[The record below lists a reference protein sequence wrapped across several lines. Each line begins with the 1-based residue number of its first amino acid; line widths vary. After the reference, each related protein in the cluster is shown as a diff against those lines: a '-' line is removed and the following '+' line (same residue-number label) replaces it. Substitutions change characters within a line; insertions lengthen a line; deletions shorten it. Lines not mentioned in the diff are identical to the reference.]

1 MLWKGLLIFA
11 RQAFVA
17 PPSKIAFLN
26 SDKVTQLVLADC
38 GFTPPISEILL
49 VKNVRAIVV
58 CGFLITIGAPL

>member
-11 RQAFVA
+11 RQTFVA

-38 GFTPPISEILL
+38 GLPASKLTTPYTSL
-49 VKNVRAIVV
+49 
-58 CGFLITIGAPL
+58 

>member
-26 SDKVTQLVLADC
+26 SDKVTQLVLSDC
-38 GFTPPISEILL
+38 GLPASKLTVGFIYTFWYSLLSTGSILEL
-49 VKNVRAIVV
+49 R
-58 CGFLITIGAPL
+58 L

>member
-38 GFTPPISEILL
+38 EAHDTIYL
-49 VKNVRAIVV
+49 VVF
-58 CGFLITIGAPL
+58 FLVLENFS